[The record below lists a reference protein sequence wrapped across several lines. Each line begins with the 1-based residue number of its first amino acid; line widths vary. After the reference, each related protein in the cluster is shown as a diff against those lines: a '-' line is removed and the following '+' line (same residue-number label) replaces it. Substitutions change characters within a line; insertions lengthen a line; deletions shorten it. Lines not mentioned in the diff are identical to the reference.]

1 MEKELMYESFGA
13 QVDTAAKTVTFRVFF
28 PDSTLDSTQYRRGGS
43 PRITQMKV
51 VGDFQ
56 LQLGG

>member
-1 MEKELMYESFGA
+1 MYESFGA